1 MISKF
6 KKERKKVKDLNK
18 KLENIIYKIQND
30 KNINEIDLNKQL
42 ENIFKALD
50 NSLDNISK
58 NLNKK
63 INNSANN

>member
-50 NSLDNISK
+50 NS
-58 NLNKK
+58 
-63 INNSANN
+63 

>member
-1 MISKF
+1 MGKF

-30 KNINEIDLNKQL
+30 ENINEIVLNKQL
-42 ENIFKALD
+42 ENLFKNLD

-58 NLNKK
+58 ILNKK
-63 INNSANN
+63 INNSIND